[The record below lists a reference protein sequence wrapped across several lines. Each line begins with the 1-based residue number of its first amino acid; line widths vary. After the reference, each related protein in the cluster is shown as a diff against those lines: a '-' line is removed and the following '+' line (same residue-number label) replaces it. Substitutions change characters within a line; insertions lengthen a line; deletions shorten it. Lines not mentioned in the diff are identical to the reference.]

1 MGRGRE
7 PNLLGGAGVLEKK
20 RGILFFLAWQRH
32 SHPLHLICEHLLWWS
47 KDQRMLLAPVLALRF
62 VYVPLMCQ
70 VLKTVWWQQ
79 LAAVPRLAI
88 TLPWVCPALIVGL

>member
-1 MGRGRE
+1 M
-7 PNLLGGAGVLEKK
+7 
-20 RGILFFLAWQRH
+20 H
-32 SHPLHLICEHLLWWS
+32 SHPLHLTFERLLWWS